1 MAEHNDT
8 IRRSDAGHVTC
19 ILLSTRALSELVSVA
34 CHTVCEHKRMEP
46 LDERPQIGMIAVET
60 SVLGQDGIELDVML
74 TELDL
79 ELSGEMPPDTPRL
92 GWRVLTSVDGVAST
106 IGAPTDDEGQWWRL
120 GQIMRGQGESTL
132 RLLAL
137 HPTSHRRRPSTRDRA
152 GGLSLRWPAVVREAP
167 DLDLLAIDVVN
178 TGGERWFPQGD
189 SFMVFAALRQPGG
202 PAPAV
207 YFGYVAGQ
215 YPALPLD
222 PGEYARVRVVIDA
235 GQWNDAHSGPNE
247 VHAFLVDLGLH
258 GADPLLVE
266 LTDQDIQSHLP
277 RRPLPPPSTK

>member
-1 MAEHNDT
+1 M
-8 IRRSDAGHVTC
+8 
-19 ILLSTRALSELVSVA
+19 
-34 CHTVCEHKRMEP
+34 KP
-46 LDERPQIGMIAVET
+46 LDERPQIGTIPVES
-60 SVLGQDGIELDVML
+60 SVVGQAGVELDVML
-74 TELDL
+74 TELDV
-79 ELSGEMPPDTPRL
+79 ELNGEMPTDTPRS
-92 GWRVLTSVDGVAST
+92 GWRALTSAHGVIAT

-120 GQIMRGQGESTL
+120 GRVLPGQSELTP

-137 HPTSHRRRPSTRDRA
+137 HPGSHRLRPSARDRA
-152 GGLSLRWPAVVREAP
+152 GGLSLRWPAVTREAP

-189 SFMVFAALRQPGG
+189 SFMVFAALRQPGETAQG
-202 PAPAV
+202 V

-235 GQWNDAHSGPNE
+235 GQWNDAQSGPCE

-258 GADPLLVE
+258 DADPLLVD
-266 LTDQDIQSHLP
+266 LTDHDVQSRLTK
-277 RRPLPPPSTK
+277 RPLLPPPTR